1 MTWILLTTLAGM
13 RGKSYLRCDM
23 TQSSFQ
29 CSPQPARR
37 VVPEGTPFDSD
48 SDDDVQHLVY
58 RRLKSSGALS
68 PPFASRFSSVPPTTM
83 KSAKNIQAKVF
94 GGQDSSNAPP
104 SPANGSPQPPDG
116 PQLSINIPK
125 PPPFK
130 VNPQKPRPPQDEPL
144 KHKASSGDI
153 HRKSEGTYREH
164 LLKKLGTKYDGVE
177 RYRLE
182 QDEERKRHWKRWGP
196 YLSERQWV
204 RFSPSC
210 YPRE

>member
-1 MTWILLTTLAGM
+1 
-13 RGKSYLRCDM
+13 
-23 TQSSFQ
+23 
-29 CSPQPARR
+29 
-37 VVPEGTPFDSD
+37 
-48 SDDDVQHLVY
+48 
-58 RRLKSSGALS
+58 
-68 PPFASRFSSVPPTTM
+68 M

-130 VNPQKPRPPQDEPL
+130 VNPQKPRPPQDEQRVPL
-144 KHKASSGDI
+144 KHKVSSGDI
-153 HRKSEGTYREH
+153 HRKSEGSYREH

-196 YLSERQWV
+196 YLSASDSGCVLVPLSIHENE
-204 RFSPSC
+204 FD
-210 YPRE
+210 